1 MAAPLLLDAIR
12 QYLLGEAVDVAKE
25 KEPIKSFTE
34 DYVRPAGNAI
44 MDALI
49 PSAQA
54 AEPQQSPAAVTE
66 PYNPNVED
74 PYQAMFGFK
83 REELVNSPAYNQAQA
98 AQYGDPAMPAD
109 PIAQSFPAPDITAP
123 AEIAASAQSD
133 RAVLPNPNKA
143 TIDLTVDDFDIDP
156 EKVAQFGIGDKQV
169 NEGLQNFKAV
179 THGMELQATIDE
191 KEGKGEDATPEK
203 TMLERISEG
212 VKSFMGSEERML
224 GAAMA
229 FNTLR
234 YDPDDALGQMIG
246 KRLET
251 IREERKSQAMLPYIQ
266 KNYPQFAPLVAAGVM
281 TAKEIM
287 TLATKNPTQLQQ
299 YLTMLQTPEGRAQ
312 LEQLKKLG
320 AIGSSQNIN
329 VDTKGAG
336 KYNEKFAESLVK
348 LQDDIR
354 GRGQASAD
362 LLDNLNRF
370 SAAAA
375 GMPTGQG
382 QVWKK
387 DLMTLAQGFG
397 FDVNEAELAQAQS
410 VDAAAALMVAQELRK
425 NKGPQTDFDAEF
437 TKSFVPSLKN
447 LPETNKQIQRYMKSV
462 NRLQLIKSSYMDGG
476 LTGTDYESDNSL
488 MKGVKRMQYDIPAV
502 APSTGA
508 AGGYIMFDDFYNAYS
523 AKYPQ
528 ADQKTIMRD
537 WMRKIRK
544 PVPEYLK

>member
-44 MDALI
+44 IDALI

-54 AEPQQSPAAVTE
+54 AEPQQSPAVVTE
-66 PYNPNVED
+66 PYNPNAQD

-98 AQYGDPAMPAD
+98 AQYGDPAMPSEPLQEITPA
-109 PIAQSFPAPDITAP
+109 AQPQPTDT
-123 AEIAASAQSD
+123 
-133 RAVLPNPNKA
+133 RAVLPNPNKP
-143 TIDLTVDDFDIDP
+143 TIDLSIDDFDIDP
-156 EKVAQFGIGDKQV
+156 EKVAQFGIGDKQI

-179 THGMELQATIDE
+179 THGMELQAAIDE
-191 KEGKGEDATPEK
+191 KETNGEDATPEK

-251 IREERKSQAMLPYIQ
+251 IREEKKSQAMLPYIQ

-299 YLTMLQTPEGRAQ
+299 YLNMLQTPEGRAQ
-312 LEQLKKLG
+312 LQELKKLG
-320 AIGSSQNIN
+320 AIGSSTNIN

-370 SAAAA
+370 ASAAA

-382 QVWKK
+382 AVWKK

-410 VDAAAALMVAQELRK
+410 VDAAAALMVTQELRK
-425 NKGPQTDFDAEF
+425 NKGPQTNFDADF
-437 TKSFVPSLKN
+437 TKTYVPSLKN
-447 LPETNKQIQRYMKSV
+447 LPETNAAIQRYMQST
-462 NRLQLIKSSYMDGG
+462 NRLQVMKSRFMDAG
-476 LTGTDYESDNSL
+476 LTGTDYQADNNL
-488 MKGVKRMQYDIPAV
+488 MKGVKQMQYDIPAV
-502 APSTGA
+502 AKSSKHPS
-508 AGGYIMFDDFYNAYS
+508 GYIMFNEFLSSYKNAYPNNGDKE
-523 AKYPQ
+523 A
-528 ADQKTIMRD
+528 IRD
-537 WMRKIRK
+537 WLRHIGK